1 MRVETGCTVTITCKI
16 VYLYSTVYAQA
27 KIFSSESYLL
37 LNKNAS
43 SWHIHKGDEN
53 AHVQQAPQV
62 QVPTLRFAHLRPP
75 PPRRHTYATTHT
87 PRPQL
92 RDSGED
98 GVQGRLG
105 LAQLLKGGGLG
116 LRAQGKVKGL
126 HLTTF
131 KQA

>member
-75 PPRRHTYATTHT
+75 PPPDATHMLQHT
-87 PRPQL
+87 
-92 RDSGED
+92 
-98 GVQGRLG
+98 RLG
-105 LAQLLKGGGLG
+105 HNYETAARTASRAALVLPSFSRAGALAFER
-116 LRAQGKVKGL
+116 RAKSRAS
-126 HLTTF
+126 T
-131 KQA
+131 

>member
-1 MRVETGCTVTITCKI
+1 MQALGTSTKVMRMHMYSKPLKFKCPPCGLPTC
-16 VYLYSTVYAQA
+16 
-27 KIFSSESYLL
+27 
-37 LNKNAS
+37 
-43 SWHIHKGDEN
+43 G
-53 AHVQQAPQV
+53 
-62 QVPTLRFAHLRPP
+62 PP